1 MPVFLKQKMKEK
13 TQAEDCQ
20 LEQFPTQFGHL
31 GMDPVAITLRIR
43 ALRKTGSK
51 NFRDSNVGG
60 FML

>member
-1 MPVFLKQKMKEK
+1 
-13 TQAEDCQ
+13 
-20 LEQFPTQFGHL
+20 
-31 GMDPVAITLRIR
+31 MDPVAITLRIR